1 MRKMKNVKR
10 KIVAIAFAM
19 MMGMGLLSMAM
30 PAKAYAASVDA
41 AGAKSIALK
50 DAGYQSSSVK
60 RLTCK
65 QDSRGTEY
73 IVKFKK
79 GKYTYRYEIKKN
91 SGRIDEMSRK
101 LTKVKKSSGNKEIS
115 KEKATKIAFKKLGI
129 KSARDLDREREI
141 YRGAKVW
148 EVSFD
153 KGNYDYEFKID
164 RYSGKILYMEK
175 ERD

>member
-10 KIVAIAFAM
+10 KIAAIAFAV

-41 AGAKSIALK
+41 AKAKSIALK
-50 DAGYQSSSVK
+50 DAGYKSSSVK
-60 RLTCK
+60 SLTCK
-65 QDSRGTEY
+65 KDSRGKEY

-79 GKYTYRYEIKKN
+79 GKYTFRYEIKKN
-91 SGRIDEMSRK
+91 SGKIDEMSRK
-101 LTKVKKSSGNKEIS
+101 LTKVKKSSGSKEIS
-115 KEKATKIAFKKLGI
+115 KEKATKIAYKKLSI
-129 KSARDLDREREI
+129 NSARNLDRERDT

-153 KGNYDYEFKID
+153 KGNYEYEFKID

-175 ERD
+175 ERN